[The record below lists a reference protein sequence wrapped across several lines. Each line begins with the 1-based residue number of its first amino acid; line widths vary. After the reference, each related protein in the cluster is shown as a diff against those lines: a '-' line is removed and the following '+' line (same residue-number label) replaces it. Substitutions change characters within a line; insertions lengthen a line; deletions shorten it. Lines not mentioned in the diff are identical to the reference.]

1 MNTDVFEKREM
12 MMYLKRLKT
21 TAEPHYAPAIELY
34 ESAFPT
40 VERRDE
46 AEQLRVMAKDDYHFE
61 LIMTE
66 AGFCGIMLYWE
77 TAEFLF
83 LEHFATLPALR
94 GQGIGSEALEL
105 LKAKGKTVI
114 LEIEPP
120 VDTLTRRRRGFYER
134 CGFHLTAHDHLQT
147 KYRPE
152 DEDLPLRVL
161 SFPHSVT
168 ATEYDRFYAYLQRE
182 VACCP
187 RSDERRP

>member
-1 MNTDVFEKREM
+1 
-12 MMYLKRLKT
+12 MMYLKRLRT
-21 TAEPHYAPAIELY
+21 TAEPLYAPAIALY

-46 AEQLRVMAKDDYHFE
+46 DEQARVMAKEAYHFE

-83 LEHFATLPALR
+83 LEHFAILPTLR
-94 GQGIGSEALEL
+94 GQGIGSAALAL

-120 VDTLTRRRRGFYER
+120 VDVLTCRRRGFYER
-134 CGFHLTAHDHLQT
+134 CGFLLTAHDHLQT

-161 SFPHSVT
+161 SFPHPI
-168 ATEYDRFYAYLQRE
+168 TEAEYNRFYAYLQRE

-187 RSDERRP
+187 RPTERRP

>member
-21 TAEPHYAPAIELY
+21 TAEPLYTPAIELY

-94 GQGIGSEALEL
+94 GQGIGSAALEL

-120 VDTLTRRRRGFYER
+120 VDTLTRCRRGFYER
-134 CGFHLTAHDHLQT
+134 CGDRIEGVGVVCVGGNDPAIRRELTELISAACGIRSN
-147 KYRPE
+147 KI
-152 DEDLPLRVL
+152 
-161 SFPHSVT
+161 FVT
-168 ATEYDRFYAYLQRE
+168 GGGE
-182 VACCP
+182 
-187 RSDERRP
+187 S